1 MVRHGAR
8 PDFRTLSLLDHKMVR
23 FFVSVRE
30 ILCSVVLC
38 SQLLQL
44 RNESLK
50 NQACTGFKLFTNIF
64 QLVLMF
70 ATNYY
75 QSNVIALCCNF
86 DS

>member
-30 ILCSVVLC
+30 ILCSVFLC

-50 NQACTGFKLFTNIF
+50 NQACTEFELFTNIF

-70 ATNYY
+70 VTNYY
-75 QSNVIALCCNF
+75 QSKVIALCCNF

>member
-8 PDFRTLSLLDHKMVR
+8 PDFRTLSLSL

-30 ILCSVVLC
+30 ILCSVFLC

-50 NQACTGFKLFTNIF
+50 NQACTEFELFTNIF

-70 ATNYY
+70 VTNNY

>member
-8 PDFRTLSLLDHKMVR
+8 PDFRTLSLSL

-30 ILCSVVLC
+30 ILCSVFLC

-44 RNESLK
+44 RNENLK
-50 NQACTGFKLFTNIF
+50 NQAYTEFELFTNIF

-70 ATNYY
+70 VTNYY

>member
-30 ILCSVVLC
+30 
-38 SQLLQL
+38 
-44 RNESLK
+44 SLK
-50 NQACTGFKLFTNIF
+50 NQACTEFELFTNIF

-70 ATNYY
+70 VTNYY